1 MFGWEGD
8 LPEPSVRMVSDM
20 QAVLK
25 DPECSIRGPLYFM
38 YRDLARTPEDREWLK
53 YRKLRYDITVR
64 PSRVVCGERV
74 KTKGHHHPKN
84 LSGVGYPEVYEVL
97 EGEAHYLIQKR
108 DMSDIVLI
116 EARKGD
122 IVIIPPS
129 YGHVTINP
137 GNSRLVMANIV
148 SNEFSSEYNE
158 YEEMRGAAYYELADG
173 SLIRNR
179 AYPDIPIL
187 RRFRGEPLAAYCTL
201 CRAPLYSLVGNDKDA
216 LEFLNRPERYLPELT
231 KCLEG

>member
-1 MFGWEGD
+1 MSKAATPR
-8 LPEPSVRMVSDM
+8 LP
-20 QAVLK
+20 A
-25 DPECSIRGPLYFM
+25 PEM
-38 YRDLARTPEDREWLK
+38 AWKVVTVTA
-53 YRKLRYDITVR
+53 RKLNAV
-64 PSRVVCGERV
+64 
-74 KTKGHHHPKN
+74 
-84 LSGVGYPEVYEVL
+84 SGFSTMASPDTEQL
-97 EGEAHYLIQKR
+97 AL
-108 DMSDIVLI
+108 
-116 EARKGD
+116 
-122 IVIIPPS
+122 
-129 YGHVTINP
+129 VTINP